1 MSGLFGVVSQKDCV
15 EVLFYGTDYHS
26 HLGTQ
31 KAGLAV
37 FNHKIQRSIHDITTS
52 QFKSKFAEELLSFK
66 GRLGVG
72 VISDH
77 DSQPIIISSSFGNFT
92 LIMSGLLIN
101 RDKLAKELM
110 AQGGSLSELSGGE
123 INSVEVIGKLI
134 AQKKDIV
141 QGIENVFEKVKGS
154 VSLLILTKEGIY
166 AVRDK
171 LGRTPLIIGKN
182 AEDWVVASETCA
194 FPNLGF
200 KKEKELGPGE
210 VVLITNKGLE
220 EIKLSLEQEKICSF
234 LWIYTGH
241 PTSSYDNINVETVRE
256 RCGANLA
263 RRDKKA
269 RLKIDFATGIPDS
282 GVAHG
287 IGYAQELK
295 VPYRR
300 PLIKY
305 SPGYGRSYTPPSQKI
320 RDMVAKMKLIPVPEV
335 IKGKKITICDDSIV
349 RGTQLKNQAIQKLW
363 QWGAKEIHV
372 RIACPPLMFPCQYCL
387 STRTNKELAA
397 RRAIKKTFGKKKIP
411 IQNFLDD
418 KSPQYKKIVGTICEE
433 LKATSLEYESIEDM
447 IKAIGLPRER
457 LCLYCWTGKD

>member
-1 MSGLFGVVSQKDCV
+1 MSGLFGVVSQKDCI

-52 QFKSKFAEELLSFK
+52 QFKSKFVEELTSFK
-66 GRLGVG
+66 GKMGVG

-77 DSQPIIISSSFGNFT
+77 DSQPIIISSSFGNFA
-92 LIMSGLLIN
+92 LVMNGLLIN
-101 RDKLAKELM
+101 KDKLAKEFM
-110 AQGGSLSELSGGE
+110 IQGGSLSELSSGE

-141 QGIENVFEKVKGS
+141 QGIENVFEKMKGS

-182 AEDWVVASETCA
+182 EEDWVVASETCA

-200 KKEKELGPGE
+200 KTKKELGPGE
-210 VVLITNKGLE
+210 VILISSEGLKK
-220 EIKLSLEQEKICSF
+220 IKTPLGQEKICSF
-234 LWIYTGH
+234 LWIYTGY
-241 PTSSYDNINVETVRE
+241 PASSYDDISVETVRE

-263 RRDKKA
+263 RGDRKA

-287 IGYAQELK
+287 IGYAQEFK

-335 IKGKKITICDDSIV
+335 IKDKRIVICDDSIV
-349 RGTQLKNQAIQKLW
+349 RGTQLKNQAMAKLW

-397 RRAIKKTFGKKKIP
+397 RRAIEKTFGKKKIP
-411 IQNFLDD
+411 LQNFLDD
-418 KSPQYKKIVGTICEE
+418 KSPQYQKMVKSICKE
-433 LKATSLEYESIEDM
+433 LGATSLEYQSIEDM
-447 IKAIGLPRER
+447 IKAINLPRKR
-457 LCLYCWTGKD
+457 LCLFCWTGSD